1 MVDLKKLST
10 IFVELVY
17 DKGNYYVIAGKIK
30 KNKKKEER
38 VKLLVKYETYVHAC
52 LGHAQCKVFPWS
64 KATVNFGLRHMLIFT
79 CAAIPGLRI

>member
-10 IFVELVY
+10 ILVELVY

-38 VKLLVKYETYVHAC
+38 VKLLVKYETYVHA
-52 LGHAQCKVFPWS
+52 
-64 KATVNFGLRHMLIFT
+64 
-79 CAAIPGLRI
+79 